1 MQRVTLLALAVLASF
16 GLSPSPVAPAAG
28 QVSARQGVAPPP
40 ETVAFASPMVLD
52 LPLPNVERISK
63 DTQIRLPEV
72 RKYICDQHVSL
83 LNLTLAKQYRGSRKS
98 PSLELVLSGSVW
110 VAESYDRRVDIGVV
124 LKTGDGTLA
133 TQTLRNLKAEEN
145 QMAPFRIVV
154 PVEEARLLSAY
165 GAEPTPLIELTLT
178 VRDDS

>member
-1 MQRVTLLALAVLASF
+1 MQRVTLLALAALASL
-16 GLSPSPVAPAAG
+16 GLTLPPAAG

-63 DTQIRLPEV
+63 DAQVRLPEV
-72 RKYICDQHVSL
+72 RKYVCDQHVSL
-83 LNLTLAKQYRGSRKS
+83 LNLTLAKQYRGSRKA

-110 VAESYDRRVDIGVV
+110 VAESYDRRVDIALG
-124 LKTGDGTLA
+124 LKTEGGVLA
-133 TQTLRNLKAEEN
+133 TQTLRNLKAEEG
-145 QMAPFRIVV
+145 QMVPFRIIV
-154 PVEEARLLSAY
+154 PVEEAKLLAAY
-165 GAEPTPLIELTLT
+165 GAETPPLMELTLT